1 MEIILN
7 RIRKS
12 KFFNIILNLVGIVGL
27 DKVCVRL
34 MYLWI
39 EKHPTDQMKDSL
51 KYYDEHEK
59 EIIRIK
65 ELLADDKSR
74 KVWRQAIEFRKTMN
88 YKEHPGKENDQYF
101 VNDIIKLEPNEVFI
115 DCGGYDGATSLEF
128 MRRCEG
134 KFKQIVIF
142 EPDYQCKPML
152 KKNIP
157 EDKRIKVIF
166 KGGWSKTTNIRFISS
181 GDSASHVAECTN
193 IDSSDLEVIPVIA
206 MDECEICRDATFIK
220 MDLEGSEI
228 KALQGA
234 KKLIL
239 KNKPKLAICIYHS
252 DEDMTGI
259 IDYIHDLVPDY
270 KLYVRHH
277 SVGVIET
284 VVYAI
289 I

>member
-1 MEIILN
+1 M
-7 RIRKS
+7 
-12 KFFNIILNLVGIVGL
+12 
-27 DKVCVRL
+27 
-34 MYLWI
+34 
-39 EKHPTDQMKDSL
+39 
-51 KYYDEHEK
+51 
-59 EIIRIK
+59 
-65 ELLADDKSR
+65 
-74 KVWRQAIEFRKTMN
+74 
-88 YKEHPGKENDQYF
+88 
-101 VNDIIKLEPNEVFI
+101 
-115 DCGGYDGATSLEF
+115 
-128 MRRCEG
+128 
-134 KFKQIVIF
+134 
-142 EPDYQCKPML
+142 
-152 KKNIP
+152 
-157 EDKRIKVIF
+157 IF
-166 KGGWSKTTNIRFISS
+166 KGVWSKTTNIRFISS